1 MAVIV
6 STSRTW
12 PGSSDLL
19 KKRVRPRDMSRGAT
33 RTDSAKTGHGSEN
46 MTSKKQE
53 WEGSFEEYKV
63 MNNKEI
69 SIKSGESLLI
79 IIPFDTNNNLNI
91 SCSQKKLHLLPLQ
104 PLKL

>member
-12 PGSSDLL
+12 PGNSDLL

-53 WEGSFEEYKV
+53 MS
-63 MNNKEI
+63 
-69 SIKSGESLLI
+69 
-79 IIPFDTNNNLNI
+79 T
-91 SCSQKKLHLLPLQ
+91 
-104 PLKL
+104 LKRLMLFLTHA